1 MNTRK
6 VYLFLALTVIWSWT
20 FWLIGLNQISDG
32 LNQESFEK
40 FLKYFFIGVYGPTA
54 SALIVTFLFD
64 GFSGLIRLVA
74 KIFIWKTSFKNYLY
88 IIILPI
94 LFVVIGIGFYQC
106 FFGAVGSFDTMAV
119 MAIPATLW
127 AGLYAGPLGEEL
139 GWRGFLLPELTKKFS
154 NLKSAVIIGM
164 IWFCWHIPLFWAPFG
179 TLVSGAPITFLPVVT
194 YWLIITC
201 LSIIITWLSIRSKG
215 SVLMAILFH
224 LSINAG
230 IALLFFPELALEIKK
245 VHLLSV
251 VGMIGFVGYLIKCK
265 QLNVDYK
272 SESQVL

>member
-1 MNTRK
+1 MNTK
-6 VYLFLALTVIWSWT
+6 KIYLFLALTIAWSWT
-20 FWLIGLNQISDG
+20 FWLIGLHHISDG
-32 LNQESFEK
+32 LNQESFGK
-40 FLKYFFIGVYGPTA
+40 FLTLFFFGVYGPTA
-54 SALIVTFLFD
+54 SSLIVTFLFD
-64 GFSGLIRLVA
+64 GVAGLKRLIS
-74 KIFIWKTSFKNYLY
+74 KIFIWKTSFKNYVY

-94 LFVVIGIGFYQC
+94 AFVLIGIGLYQW
-106 FFGAVGSFDTMAV
+106 FFGPIGAFDAMAV
-119 MAIPATLW
+119 MAIPGTLW

-139 GWRGFLLPELTKKFS
+139 GWRGFLLPELTKKYS
-154 NLKSAVIIGM
+154 NLISAVIIGT

-215 SVLMAILFH
+215 SVLVAILFH

-230 IALLFFPELALEIKK
+230 IALLFFPELAMEFKK

-251 VGMIGFVGYLIKCK
+251 VGMIGFVGYLIKSK
-265 QLNVDYK
+265 QLEGDYK
-272 SESQVL
+272 